1 MRDMYSQF
9 YVEQSLEPLV
19 RTTGTAT
26 GATIDLRGFDSA
38 MCVATVGTTGET
50 TLAAGTDIEFRVQ
63 ESSNASDWTAVDD
76 DNLVHSVTGRLGV
89 EGTFA
94 LVDANSEDV
103 AVYYTS
109 YIGTKRYIRIVA
121 VTTNCA
127 TGTSIG
133 GIVIKGK
140 PARSPASTI

>member
-9 YVEQSLEPLV
+9 YVEQSLEPLI
-19 RTTGTAT
+19 RTTGTAN

-50 TLAAGTDIEFRVQ
+50 LAAGTDIEFRVQ
-63 ESSNASDWTAVDD
+63 ESADDSTWTAVDD
-76 DNLVHSVTGRLGV
+76 DDLVHKVTGRLGV

-109 YIGTKRYIRIVA
+109 YIGHKRYIRIVA
-121 VTTNCA
+121 VSTNCA
-127 TGTSIG
+127 SGTSIG

-140 PARSPASTI
+140 PARAPASTI